1 MSCRSVNLTS
11 SVSQGNIPQFLTNRG
26 RIGSDSMPPTT
37 VEISTSKGY
46 TGKEHSVIQFP
57 GATKVPIGTK
67 VQFRQGTINSC
78 GGKEESMTRV
88 KTPLLCQPQSSCFSV
103 SNPTE
108 AYFEYCLANAYRQY
122 AARETKQPSVI
133 SFRKQ
138 FNLIKHIALLQT
150 QRHFDASLYR
160 SNIVRTS
167 SREAWILSTRQKN
180 TMWISVYARCYCVS
194 LYFRQ

>member
-1 MSCRSVNLTS
+1 MVFFRPRLKYSDKQIQQSELQICQLTS

-78 GGKEESMTRV
+78 GGKEKSYDEG
-88 KTPLLCQPQSSCFSV
+88 
-103 SNPTE
+103 
-108 AYFEYCLANAYRQY
+108 
-122 AARETKQPSVI
+122 
-133 SFRKQ
+133 
-138 FNLIKHIALLQT
+138 
-150 QRHFDASLYR
+150 
-160 SNIVRTS
+160 
-167 SREAWILSTRQKN
+167 
-180 TMWISVYARCYCVS
+180 
-194 LYFRQ
+194 